1 MLSGVQMDN
10 GKYKDWLTDEG
21 LTLISGWARAGL
33 NNEQIAK
40 NIGVN
45 ISTFY
50 AWQKK
55 HEEFSEVLKKSKE
68 VADFEVENAL
78 YKSALEGNTT
88 AQIFWLKNRMPDKWR
103 DKQDLE
109 VSGDLSISDVIRR
122 SRERMEKMENDT

>member
-1 MLSGVQMDN
+1 MDN

-33 NNEQIAK
+33 SNEKIAK

>member
-1 MLSGVQMDN
+1 MNN

-33 NNEQIAK
+33 SNKQIAQ
-40 NIGVN
+40 NIG
-45 ISTFY
+45 ISEKVFY
-50 AWQKK
+50 EWQNK
-55 HEEFSEVLKKSKE
+55 HTQFREALKKAKE
-68 VADFEVENAL
+68 VADYEVENAL

-122 SRERMEKMENDT
+122 SRERKEQMENDT